1 MNKFTAIIGIALA
14 CLALGAQAQKPTDK
28 MGKMKMGQTA
38 SATASIVEGTVT
50 GAPNGK
56 MFTIQTSTG
65 SMSVDAS
72 KGARFRNR
80 KGRFEKSEMLTAG
93 STVKIKGMKS
103 GGTLM
108 AKDVEITS
116 LDASPSKAVM
126 APVGKKPGRKPKMDK
141 MAPVPDK
148 MAPPTDKM
156 APVTTTTPKPKR
168 IRKPK
173 VDKMAPATDKMAPG
187 TDKMA
192 PATDKMAPGADKT
205 KKPRK
210 TRKPKKDKMAPGTD
224 KMAPGSDKM
233 SPGTDGKKP

>member
-14 CLALGAQAQKPTDK
+14 CLALGAQAQKPSDK
-28 MGKMKMGQTA
+28 MGKMKMGQGATA
-38 SATASIVEGTVT
+38 SAVIVEGTVS

-56 MFTIQTSTG
+56 MFTIQTSAG

-72 KGARFRNR
+72 KGARFRNK
-80 KGRFEKSEMLTAG
+80 KGRFVKADMLTAG

-116 LDASPSKAVM
+116 LDASPAKAVV

-141 MAPVPDK
+141 M
-148 MAPPTDKM
+148 T
-156 APVTTTTPKPKR
+156 
-168 IRKPK
+168 
-173 VDKMAPATDKMAPG
+173 PATDKMSPA

-192 PATDKMAPGADKT
+192 PATDKMAPATDKT
-205 KKPRK
+205 KKPRR
-210 TRKPKKDKMAPGTD
+210 TRKPKTDKMTPATD
-224 KMAPGSDKM
+224 KMAPA
-233 SPGTDGKKP
+233 TDPVKKP